1 MPMRKKKT
9 EILQGLKLHSLIGR
23 FQVTAVMAVKGLKML
38 LTAQPCKKRKRFKK
52 KKKRD
57 ASSLEV
63 REDIRDFATHPEGMR
78 AIRFRSELKMNN
90 L

>member
-9 EILQGLKLHSLIGR
+9 EIPQGLKLHFRIGR

-38 LTAQPCKKRKRFKK
+38 LTAQSCKK
-52 KKKRD
+52 KKKKD
-57 ASSLEV
+57 SSSLEV
-63 REDIRDFATHPEGMR
+63 CEDIRDFATHPEGMR